1 MSEVGVL
8 GFSSVVLPPQ
18 IGKNI
23 VRSEQIGR
31 TAYEIPS
38 ISAKWQLPEIATLT
52 GGRRTDFF
60 PRFS

>member
-1 MSEVGVL
+1 
-8 GFSSVVLPPQ
+8 
-18 IGKNI
+18 

-52 GGRRTDFF
+52 GVEGLTCF
-60 PRFS
+60 PGFLDPRLTRLQTVEEITEVY